1 MAKAGQRAS
10 SHGFELNV
18 GHAADPTTDPDTKQ
32 RKRDGKGI
40 DIEVI
45 ISATRK
51 RWQSSGHPADCE
63 NALTFRCASAH
74 RRHQQQRRRQKGCD
88 RSGAPRVEDCESG
101 SGLQPTCGSIV

>member
-18 GHAADPTTDPDTKQ
+18 GHAADPTTAPDTKQ

-45 ISATRK
+45 ISATCK
-51 RWQSSGHPADCE
+51 RWQSSGHPAIVKMLPLRFS
-63 NALTFRCASAH
+63 ASSASATAAAAE
-74 RRHQQQRRRQKGCD
+74 G
-88 RSGAPRVEDCESG
+88 V
-101 SGLQPTCGSIV
+101 